1 MSDTPTKGFSWAER
15 VKAPAGK
22 SWDQVKTAFSKD
34 AGEVGRMKGFARVG
48 AVGLGAYIAKGAL
61 ESRTADGEERS
72 GLVRVGQAVLG
83 TGIAAAGVLAG
94 HGR

>member
-1 MSDTPTKGFSWAER
+1 MTEETKGLSWVARMKEPASQSLTE
-15 VKAPAGK
+15 VK
-22 SWDQVKTAFSKD
+22 SAFSKN
-34 AGEVGRMKGFARVG
+34 AEHGRMKGFARVG

-72 GLVRVGQAVLG
+72 GLVRIGQAVLG
-83 TGIAAAGVLAG
+83 TGVAAAGVLAF